1 MGIMAGTKHEAAA
14 YLPDS
19 QLVHAIRR
27 SDAGAFKAL
36 YDRYYD
42 RLLRFV
48 WLKIRDEEIIKDL
61 VQEVFL
67 RIWNGRE
74 NLDPSCSTKAYLFSV
89 AQNLS
94 IDFLRRKRFENSYL
108 SEQSSRTLHAEPD
121 ASFELRD
128 KIAHALACVPDDQ
141 RSVFVL
147 SRYEGL
153 TYPQIATALNISIK
167 TVESRMSKTLRF
179 LREQLADYL

>member
-1 MGIMAGTKHEAAA
+1 MGIIIRTKYEAATP
-14 YLPDS
+14 LPDA
-19 QLVHAIRR
+19 QLVHAIRCA
-27 SDAGAFKAL
+27 DAEAFKAL

-48 WLKIRDEEIIKDL
+48 WLKICNEEITKDL

-67 RIWNGRE
+67 RVWHNRE
-74 NLDPSCSTKAYLFSV
+74 NLDPSCSTKAYLFSI
-89 AQNLS
+89 AHHLS

-108 SEQSSRTLHAEPD
+108 AEQSSHQLYAEPD

-128 KIAHALACVPDDQ
+128 KIAHALDCLPDDQ

-147 SRYEGL
+147 SRYEEL
-153 TYPQIATALNISIK
+153 TYPEIAQALNISIK
-167 TVESRMSKTLRF
+167 TVESRMSKALRF
-179 LREQLADYL
+179 LREQLVEYL